1 MKKLATALSI
11 LSITVPAFASDY
23 ALDGSHSYVGFSV
36 RHMMVANQRGQ
47 FHDVSGTLTVDER
60 DITKSRVEVA
70 IAVGSIDTHEAKRDE
85 HLKSADFFDA
95 AKYPSITFKSSKV
108 ERLKDGRLKIVGDL
122 AMHGI
127 TRRIVLDA
135 EPLSPES
142 KDPFGNIKRGTSA
155 TTKLNRKDFGLVWNR
170 LLETGGV
177 AVGEEIT
184 ITLDL
189 EFRRKS

>member
-1 MKKLATALSI
+1 MKTLAMTLVLLGISAPAL
-11 LSITVPAFASDY
+11 AADY
-23 ALDGSHSYVGFSV
+23 TLDGSHSYVGFSV

-47 FHDVSGTLTVDER
+47 FHDVSGTLTVHEADL
-60 DITKSRVEVA
+60 TKSRVEVA
-70 IAVGSIDTHEAKRDE
+70 IGVASIDTHEPKRDE
-85 HLKSADFFDA
+85 HLKAADFFDV

-108 ERLKDGRLKIVGDL
+108 ERAKDGRLKISGDL
-122 AMHGI
+122 TMHGVSK
-127 TRRIVLDA
+127 RVVLDA

-155 TTKLNRKDFGLVWNR
+155 TTKLNRKDFGLVWNK

-184 ITLDL
+184 ITLEL
-189 EFRRKS
+189 EFTRK